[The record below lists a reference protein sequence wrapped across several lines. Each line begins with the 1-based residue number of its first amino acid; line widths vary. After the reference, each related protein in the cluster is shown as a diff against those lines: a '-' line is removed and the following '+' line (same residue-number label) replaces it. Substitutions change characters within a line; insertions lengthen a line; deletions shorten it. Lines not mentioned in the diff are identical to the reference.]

1 MQVDYVSVP
10 WGYWSILMFITGLGK
25 IQDSPNTTNNTDFAP
40 GKNGNLSGGKHIN
53 FPEAFLQKDS
63 GVKIRLK

>member
-1 MQVDYVSVP
+1 LFVCTCVPVDFFPENRYQVP
-10 WGYWSILMFITGLGK
+10 TK
-25 IQDSPNTTNNTDFAP
+25 NNTDFAP

-53 FPEAFLQKDS
+53 FPQAFLQNDS

>member
-1 MQVDYVSVP
+1 M
-10 WGYWSILMFITGLGK
+10 TLGTCHTFGRC
-25 IQDSPNTTNNTDFAP
+25 PRHFTTNNTDFAP

-53 FPEAFLQKDS
+53 FPEAFLQNDS